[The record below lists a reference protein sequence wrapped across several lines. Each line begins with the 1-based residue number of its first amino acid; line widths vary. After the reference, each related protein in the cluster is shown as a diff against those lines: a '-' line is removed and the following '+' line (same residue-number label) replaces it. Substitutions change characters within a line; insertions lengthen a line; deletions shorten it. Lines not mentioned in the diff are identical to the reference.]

1 MIRLVSLKN
10 NYECKRKDLSAILLI
25 FNMRTFKY
33 LRTIYHLFMFELQN
47 WIFMSTCN
55 KGFKLLYII
64 NKMSKKA
71 KILKNKRTKL
81 LQLCSGY
88 CYPLIV

>member
-10 NYECKRKDLSAILLI
+10 DYGCKRKDLSAILLI

-47 WIFMSTCN
+47 WIFMPTFN

-88 CYPLIV
+88 FYPLLV